1 MEKNTCSK
9 CRHLG
14 TFKLKMQE
22 YTFSGAFVRQWYECE
37 ICAHVRKN
45 IVRTG
50 RHDLMLDVIR
60 PIIPIADFT
69 A

>member
-1 MEKNTCSK
+1 
-9 CRHLG
+9 
-14 TFKLKMQE
+14 MQE

>member
-37 ICAHVRKN
+37 ICGHVRKN

-50 RHDLMLDVIR
+50 RHELKLEVVR
-60 PIIPIADFT
+60 PIIPTMDFIA
-69 A
+69 